1 MDLMDLLQGQL
12 SDGLLD
18 TLTSQLGGAD
28 KQQTSNAADGI
39 MDALVGALAKN
50 ASTPEGASALNN
62 ALDNDHDGSI
72 FDNLG
77 DFLGGNTSSVNART
91 ANGEGILGHIL
102 GNNKSSVIDM
112 VSKDSGL
119 DAGKIGSLMATLA
132 PVVMGALGKSK
143 KASGLDAGSLVGMLA
158 GVVGQRKSQSPI
170 MGMVTGFLDK
180 DGDGSFIDDV
190 AGGLAGKLLGGLFGR
205 K

>member
-1 MDLMDLLQGQL
+1 MDLLQGQL

-39 MDALVGALAKN
+39 MDALVGAMAKN

-62 ALDNDHDGSI
+62 ALENDHDGSI

-77 DFLGGNTSSVNART
+77 DFLGGNK
-91 ANGEGILGHIL
+91 ANVQCKNSKRRRNFRPYFGAI
-102 GNNKSSVIDM
+102 NKAGVIDM
-112 VSKDSGL
+112 VSKNSGL
-119 DAGKIGSLMATLA
+119 DSGKIGGLMATLA
-132 PVVMGALGKSK
+132 PVVMGALGKTK

-158 GVVGQRKSQSPI
+158 GVVGQRKAQSPI

-190 AGGLAGKLLGGLFGR
+190 AGGLAGKLLGGLFG
-205 K
+205 KK